1 MTTICFFIT
10 HIKLTYRL
18 PHISNFM
25 QVSFR
30 AQWLDRFVPWLRRNV
45 LFTRCIFIWHATRP
59 TISCMYIYCVLGRSR
74 STDCLWFVICQG
86 ALLVSQPIPS
96 VTIQPSSPNNPPPV
110 RKFLRHLSFSQFRQ
124 LCKYPTDEVG
134 WQMYPKSHG
143 MANKNIQKTVP
154 HVARLKLNFLANKL
168 KSKMKIYNWC
178 NWNGIKLPNQPPES
192 PRVQAVSLCRKQAVS
207 SFLLQPGF

>member
-96 VTIQPSSPNNPPPV
+96 VTIQPSSPNNPPTPSGNSSGIC
-110 RKFLRHLSFSQFRQ
+110 HSLSSDNCANTPLMRWDGKCIQN
-124 LCKYPTDEVG
+124 PTE
-134 WQMYPKSHG
+134 WP
-143 MANKNIQKTVP
+143 IKTYK
-154 HVARLKLNFLANKL
+154 KLFHT
-168 KSKMKIYNWC
+168 W
-178 NWNGIKLPNQPPES
+178 
-192 PRVQAVSLCRKQAVS
+192 RD
-207 SFLLQPGF
+207 